1 MKNYVTEGEG
11 LCPNLRKLFL
21 KMKLTA
27 FILIL
32 IVFQSFAE
40 STLAQGKFSLDIK
53 NKTVEEV
60 LLEIEN
66 QSDFGFMYNKDLVDV
81 TQKVNIDVKNAS
93 IDKILNQLFPAE
105 NVSFHRVNYQIVISP
120 KFETVQQQKT
130 ISGTITD
137 ESGEPLP
144 GVTVLIKGTT
154 NGTVT
159 DIDGRYTISNI
170 GESAILQFSFVGML
184 TQEVAIGGQTKIDI
198 VLQPDAIGIEE
209 IVAVG
214 YGTQKKINI
223 TGSIASVNAEELE
236 KIPVASSSNALA
248 GRMPG
253 LIAQQASGQP
263 GNDQSNLSIRGF
275 GNALV
280 IVDGIESDFNNIDA
294 SQIESVTVLKD
305 GAASIYGSRAGN
317 GVILVTT
324 KRGTEGKPTVTF
336 NGSYT
341 LQTPTYF
348 QDPLNSGEYTTL
360 LAEQHLQSGQ
370 PEETVPYTPEQIEKY
385 YEATEPG
392 FYNTDWAS
400 KILRDY
406 APMQHYNLSLRGG
419 ADAVK
424 YYAFLGA
431 MNQESFWKKNGGDYN
446 RYNFQTN
453 LDAEVTDNLSMG
465 LTVSYIVDDKNSTH
479 RPQSGGGYLFDDLYN
494 NKPMYPDNLPDPTR
508 VPYSGSQT
516 GGALVQSNRELGG
529 YTDDDFQTFTGSV
542 NLEYDL
548 KAIKG
553 LSFKAFGNYKQI
565 AHQQKSFARPV
576 DLYTYNTDTEEYT
589 LASQFNPDSPLFQ
602 QKSETTSVNGQFSVS
617 YKNTFHE
624 AHDVS
629 AIVLYEIFST
639 KYNYISAR
647 RSNFTFPSL
656 DQMFAGSTSTQ
667 SNDGSASEM
676 GRVSYV
682 GRINYGYKQ
691 KYLAEII
698 IRADASAKFS
708 PDSRWGYFPS
718 VSLGWRINEEPFMDG
733 LENLDNLK
741 LRMSYGESGNDRIG
755 NFQYIA
761 GYTNTLMPA
770 LWNGVPTLGITARG
784 MADGS
789 FSWEEMAIYN
799 AGLDYSFYNRK
810 FFGEVDVFY
819 RKRTGILARRTV
831 SLPSTFGIELP
842 LENLNSQNA
851 RGFELKFGTSGKYND
866 LKWDV
871 IGNVGWQ
878 RAKWDHYEE
887 IAYTDPDSK
896 RINQLSGQWVDR
908 TFGYLTDGLF
918 TSQEEIDNL
927 TFSYQGDPILKPGD
941 VKFVDTNKDGVLDW
955 KDQVEIGKGQIPNW
969 TAGLSMNFAFR
980 NFDMSALVQG
990 AFGFYKQVSFKSF
1003 TKTFFD
1009 NRWTEQNNN
1018 PNALIPRLGGAG
1030 PNYISDRNF
1039 IKSDYVRLKNIT
1051 IGYTLSKSITDKV
1064 NIQSARF
1071 FIGGTNLLTLSKLSK
1086 YDIDAESPFSVQ
1098 DGQPTTSYYPQ
1109 QKTVLAGVSLKF

>member
-1 MKNYVTEGEG
+1 
-11 LCPNLRKLFL
+11 
-21 KMKLTA
+21 
-27 FILIL
+27 
-32 IVFQSFAE
+32 
-40 STLAQGKFSLDIK
+40 
-53 NKTVEEV
+53 
-60 LLEIEN
+60 
-66 QSDFGFMYNKDLVDV
+66 
-81 TQKVNIDVKNAS
+81 
-93 IDKILNQLFPAE
+93 
-105 NVSFHRVNYQIVISP
+105 
-120 KFETVQQQKT
+120 
-130 ISGTITD
+130 
-137 ESGEPLP
+137 
-144 GVTVLIKGTT
+144 
-154 NGTVT
+154 
-159 DIDGRYTISNI
+159 
-170 GESAILQFSFVGML
+170 
-184 TQEVAIGGQTKIDI
+184 
-198 VLQPDAIGIEE
+198 
-209 IVAVG
+209 
-214 YGTQKKINI
+214 
-223 TGSIASVNAEELE
+223 
-236 KIPVASSSNALA
+236 
-248 GRMPG
+248 
-253 LIAQQASGQP
+253 
-263 GNDQSNLSIRGF
+263 
-275 GNALV
+275 
-280 IVDGIESDFNNIDA
+280 
-294 SQIESVTVLKD
+294 
-305 GAASIYGSRAGN
+305 
-317 GVILVTT
+317 
-324 KRGTEGKPTVTF
+324 
-336 NGSYT
+336 
-341 LQTPTYF
+341 
-348 QDPLNSGEYTTL
+348 
-360 LAEQHLQSGQ
+360 
-370 PEETVPYTPEQIEKY
+370 
-385 YEATEPG
+385 
-392 FYNTDWAS
+392 
-400 KILRDY
+400 
-406 APMQHYNLSLRGG
+406 
-419 ADAVK
+419 
-424 YYAFLGA
+424 
-431 MNQESFWKKNGGDYN
+431 
-446 RYNFQTN
+446 
-453 LDAEVTDNLSMG
+453 
-465 LTVSYIVDDKNSTH
+465 
-479 RPQSGGGYLFDDLYN
+479 
-494 NKPMYPDNLPDPTR
+494 
-508 VPYSGSQT
+508 
-516 GGALVQSNRELGG
+516 
-529 YTDDDFQTFTGSV
+529 
-542 NLEYDL
+542 
-548 KAIKG
+548 
-553 LSFKAFGNYKQI
+553 
-565 AHQQKSFARPV
+565 
-576 DLYTYNTDTEEYT
+576 
-589 LASQFNPDSPLFQ
+589 
-602 QKSETTSVNGQFSVS
+602 
-617 YKNTFHE
+617 
-624 AHDVS
+624 
-629 AIVLYEIFST
+629 
-639 KYNYISAR
+639 
-647 RSNFTFPSL
+647 
-656 DQMFAGSTSTQ
+656 
-667 SNDGSASEM
+667 M

-691 KYLAEII
+691 KYLAEVI

-908 TFGYLTDGLF
+908 TFVYLTDGLF

-927 TFSYQGDPILKPGD
+927 TFSYQGDPILKSGD

-1003 TKTFFD
+1003 TKTFFY